1 MSVVADPLGRR
12 LNSNVRWQH
21 RWTIVVG
28 RSGRS
33 IALLTLAMLVS
44 VACPSEQRVDA
55 SFHVKLPNPPTYLMA
70 SGPVVGLDEA
80 HNNVALTAGRYAP
93 FIEVLEADGFVVR
106 SLRTAFTPAL
116 LNVMHWLVGHDA
128 QK

>member
-1 MSVVADPLGRR
+1 
-12 LNSNVRWQH
+12 
-21 RWTIVVG
+21 
-28 RSGRS
+28 
-33 IALLTLAMLVS
+33 
-44 VACPSEQRVDA
+44 
-55 SFHVKLPNPPTYLMA
+55 MA